1 MWNVGYT
8 TSKADKV
15 KQGGFQRKPMT
26 FCELTDFDN
35 FEGFPK
41 SNPKIK
47 IFDIFP
53 ISLKVLYLGN
63 SENDWPSTPNFSHIQ
78 PVIGLGVGWRGLQC
92 GGHFISC

>member
-41 SNPKIK
+41 SCVVKMGFFHNHYGKFHKKNVFFIESFPKQ
-47 IFDIFP
+47 
-53 ISLKVLYLGN
+53 LV
-63 SENDWPSTPNFSHIQ
+63 
-78 PVIGLGVGWRGLQC
+78 
-92 GGHFISC
+92 